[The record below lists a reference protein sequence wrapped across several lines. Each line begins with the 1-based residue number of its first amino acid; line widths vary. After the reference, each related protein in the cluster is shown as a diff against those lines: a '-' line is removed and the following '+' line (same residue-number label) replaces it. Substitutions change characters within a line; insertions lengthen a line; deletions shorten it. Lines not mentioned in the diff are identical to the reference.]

1 MSTRLPAPARR
12 RQLLD
17 VAVTVFAGRGFHVT
31 SMNDIADAAG
41 VTKPVL
47 YQHFPSKRHLY
58 LEALTEVGNR
68 LRQSIEKA
76 TTDAVSPREQVRS
89 GMLAYLRF
97 VAEDQDGFNLL
108 FGGGTRRDEEF
119 AQAARGVE
127 DAIAASIASLINVGG
142 VDRAG
147 RELLAHAMV
156 GMAEGASRHWLATD
170 MEVASEQ
177 LANLVTQLAWA
188 GLRGLSQG

>member
-1 MSTRLPAPARR
+1 MAI
-12 RQLLD
+12 
-17 VAVTVFAGRGFHVT
+17 TVFAARGFHAT
-31 SMNDIADAAG
+31 SMNEVAEAAG

-58 LEALTEVGNR
+58 LEALTEVGSR

-76 TTDAVSPREQVRS
+76 TTDAASPREQVRN
-89 GMLAYLRF
+89 GLVAYLTF
-97 VAEDQDGFNLL
+97 VAEDQAGFNLL

-127 DAIAASIASLINVGG
+127 DAIAGSIAALINVSGLSH
-142 VDRAG
+142 AE

-156 GMAEGASRHWLATD
+156 GMAEGACRHWIAQDRAVPT
-170 MEVASEQ
+170 AQ
-177 LANLVTQLAWA
+177 LADRVTQLAWS
-188 GLRGLSQG
+188 GLRGLGQT